1 MNNNKFYLNE
11 FEVYDGE
18 CFITLTIIDV
28 NFDKNIITVAVTNRG
43 KISVVEFDLFE
54 DEEGYLCFEYGIDRK
69 QIRIED
75 FMNYEILGEF

>member
-1 MNNNKFYLNE
+1 MKELCYLKE
-11 FEVYDGE
+11 FQHFDGE
-18 CFITLTIIDV
+18 EFITFNIYFL
-28 NFDKNIITVAVTNRG
+28 NREKNVVTLVVTNRG

-54 DEEGYLCFEYGIDRK
+54 DEEGYLCFEYGIDKK